1 VSKSLHLIL
10 IGDVSRPEFHEAC
23 AALDEVAQ
31 VTRSTDVEAA
41 TSSLAGAQFAPHGI
55 VLVQAYPGQ
64 YSTAAIDH
72 LRGTAPLTRL
82 IVLVGNWCEGEAR
95 SGRPLPG
102 VVRINWH
109 EAAAAFRRELPRWFA
124 PDSVWSLPATAS
136 DEERLLASVG
146 APLPAGTGLVA
157 IWTRRPEMAALLA
170 DACRSAGYATAWL
183 HPRLPC
189 QVNGVAAA
197 IFDSDALDAAT
208 LVELKKFAARVAPA
222 QVVVLLGSPRT
233 QDVRVARTLGTTV
246 MGKPFR
252 VDELLGHLLR

>member
-1 VSKSLHLIL
+1 MSKSLHLIL
-10 IGDVSRPEFHEAC
+10 IGDASRLEFHEAC

-31 VTRSTDVEAA
+31 VTRFTDVEAA
-41 TSSLAGAQFAPHGI
+41 TSSLAGARFAPHGI

-64 YSTAAIDH
+64 YPTAAIDR
-72 LRGTAPLTRL
+72 LRGAAPLARL
-82 IVLVGNWCEGEAR
+82 IALVGNWCEGEPR

-102 VVRINWH
+102 VVRIHWH
-109 EAAAAFRRELPRWFA
+109 EAAAAFRRELSRWFA
-124 PDSVWSLPATAS
+124 PDSLWMLPATAS
-136 DEERLLASVG
+136 DEERLLAPVG
-146 APLPAGTGLVA
+146 ATLPAGAGLVA

-189 QVNGVAAA
+189 QVKGVVAA

-208 LVELKKFAARVAPA
+208 LDDLEKIAARVAPA
-222 QVVVLLGSPRT
+222 QVVVLLGSPRP
-233 QDVRVARTLGTTV
+233 QDMRLARTLDITV

-252 VDELLGHLLR
+252 VDELLGNLLR